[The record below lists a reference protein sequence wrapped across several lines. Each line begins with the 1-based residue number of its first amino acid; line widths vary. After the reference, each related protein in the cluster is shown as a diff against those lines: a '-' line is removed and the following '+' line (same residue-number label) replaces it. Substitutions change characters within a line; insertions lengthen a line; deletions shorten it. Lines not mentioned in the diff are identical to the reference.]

1 LVGDEANLPIGDN
14 KLERCA
20 NGDLVCV
27 RDMST
32 FDTPLVKLLT
42 EAGLRSLVGAP
53 LLTDG
58 RTFALLVVARE
69 EVNAFSH
76 GDCEF
81 LRQLTEHVSLAAH
94 QAQLYTALQQAYEK
108 LQQTQQAVM
117 QQERLRAVGQ
127 MASGI
132 AHDINNALSPAAL
145 YTQSLLETE
154 QNLSERARN
163 YLETTQRAIE
173 DVAHTVGRLRDFYR
187 PREPQT
193 ELVPVALN
201 DLVTHAIDLTRARW
215 CDMPMQ
221 RGIVIEAKSELA
233 PDLPLINGVASEIRE
248 ALVNLILNAVDA
260 MPDGGNLT
268 LRTKVAKAQGNAA
281 VPRVALEVEDNGAG
295 MDEDTRRRCLEPFFT
310 TKGERGTGL
319 GLAMVYGIAQRHGAE
334 LEVKSAPGKG
344 TAISISFP
352 LTGLV
357 PEERRTADHQTGRA
371 QGLRL
376 LLVDDDILVL
386 RSLSAILEADGHT
399 VTTANG
405 GQSGIDALKVASE
418 RGEVFSAVITDLGM
432 PHVDGRKVAATVKAV
447 APETRVVLL
456 TGWGQSFSSPQSV
469 SEHVDSVLSKPP
481 RLADIRAA
489 LAQLCSC

>member
-1 LVGDEANLPIGDN
+1 
-14 KLERCA
+14 
-20 NGDLVCV
+20 
-27 RDMST
+27 
-32 FDTPLVKLLT
+32 
-42 EAGLRSLVGAP
+42 
-53 LLTDG
+53 
-58 RTFALLVVARE
+58 
-69 EVNAFSH
+69 
-76 GDCEF
+76 
-81 LRQLTEHVSLAAH
+81 
-94 QAQLYTALQQAYEK
+94 
-108 LQQTQQAVM
+108 
-117 QQERLRAVGQ
+117 
-127 MASGI
+127 
-132 AHDINNALSPAAL
+132 
-145 YTQSLLETE
+145 
-154 QNLSERARN
+154 
-163 YLETTQRAIE
+163 
-173 DVAHTVGRLRDFYR
+173 
-187 PREPQT
+187 
-193 ELVPVALN
+193 
-201 DLVTHAIDLTRARW
+201 
-215 CDMPMQ
+215 MPMQ